1 MMKVHIFGKV
11 DSPCIANWV
20 IKRTASDQSSQ
31 YENEIIERIK
41 QNFYIDDYLDCFPS
55 QEKAIETVHKV
66 IKILSTG
73 GSRLTKWLSNSK
85 HILKTLTPAERSPKV
100 ANLDLSDIPIE
111 RAPGIIWDRQEDI
124 LQTKTINKDS
134 MLTKRGLLSFIS
146 SIYDLVGIISPLMLK
161 PKLIIQELWRRNLA
175 WDEQLP
181 EDIKQRWIAWKRN
194 IPSLAKIKIPRWYGF
209 TATDMVQLELHVF
222 FDASQCAYGAV
233 VYIRY
238 ILNKSVTFNFVLGKS
253 RLAPIKK
260 SSMSIPKL
268 ELQAA
273 VIAVRLKTMV
283 MEEINLEIKK
293 VFFWCDSKTVL
304 NYIRNEHSNFG
315 VYVAHRI
322 NEIRE
327 NSSVS
332 QWHYIPS
339 NMNVADDATMCISF
353 KQFGSNSR
361 WFTGPSFLLNATS
374 DDFSENIVST
384 DHIPETL
391 IEVSVISNN
400 LMISDINKSIFNWE
414 YYSDLDKMIKHL
426 AWILKLK
433 SNWLNWD
440 RNKKHRANLKYLTL
454 SDIEESK
461 LVLFRIAQIE
471 S

>member
-1 MMKVHIFGKV
+1 
-11 DSPCIANWV
+11 
-20 IKRTASDQSSQ
+20 
-31 YENEIIERIK
+31 
-41 QNFYIDDYLDCFPS
+41 
-55 QEKAIETVHKV
+55 
-66 IKILSTG
+66 
-73 GSRLTKWLSNSK
+73 
-85 HILKTLTPAERSPKV
+85 
-100 ANLDLSDIPIE
+100 
-111 RAPGIIWDRQEDI
+111 
-124 LQTKTINKDS
+124 
-134 MLTKRGLLSFIS
+134 MLE
-146 SIYDLVGIISPLMLK
+146 
-161 PKLIIQELWRRNLA
+161 PKLIIPELWRRNLA

-181 EDIKQRWIAWKRN
+181 EDIKQRWLAWKRN

-222 FDASQCAYGAV
+222 LDASQCAYGAV

-273 VIAVRLKTMV
+273 VIVVRLKTMV

-293 VFFWCDSKTVL
+293 LFFSCDSKTVL
-304 NYIRNEHSNFG
+304 NYIHNEHCNFG

-327 NSSVS
+327 NSNVS

-339 NMNVADDATMCISF
+339 NMNVADDANMCISF
-353 KQFGSNSR
+353 KQVGSNSR

-374 DDFSENIVST
+374 DDFLENIVST

-391 IEVSVISNN
+391 TEVNVISNN
-400 LMISDINKSIFNWE
+400 LMKSDKNKCIFKWE
-414 YYSDLDKMIKHL
+414 YYSDLDKMIKYL

-433 SNWLNWD
+433 
-440 RNKKHRANLKYLTL
+440 
-454 SDIEESK
+454 
-461 LVLFRIAQIE
+461 
-471 S
+471 

>member
-1 MMKVHIFGKV
+1 
-11 DSPCIANWV
+11 
-20 IKRTASDQSSQ
+20 
-31 YENEIIERIK
+31 
-41 QNFYIDDYLDCFPS
+41 
-55 QEKAIETVHKV
+55 
-66 IKILSTG
+66 
-73 GSRLTKWLSNSK
+73 
-85 HILKTLTPAERSPKV
+85 
-100 ANLDLSDIPIE
+100 
-111 RAPGIIWDRQEDI
+111 
-124 LQTKTINKDS
+124 
-134 MLTKRGLLSFIS
+134 
-146 SIYDLVGIISPLMLK
+146 
-161 PKLIIQELWRRNLA
+161 
-175 WDEQLP
+175 
-181 EDIKQRWIAWKRN
+181 
-194 IPSLAKIKIPRWYGF
+194 
-209 TATDMVQLELHVF
+209 
-222 FDASQCAYGAV
+222 
-233 VYIRY
+233 
-238 ILNKSVTFNFVLGKS
+238 
-253 RLAPIKK
+253 
-260 SSMSIPKL
+260 MSIPKL

-273 VIAVRLKTMV
+273 VIAVRLKTTV

-391 IEVSVISNN
+391 TEVSVISNN

-433 SNWLNWD
+433 
-440 RNKKHRANLKYLTL
+440 
-454 SDIEESK
+454 
-461 LVLFRIAQIE
+461 
-471 S
+471 

>member
-1 MMKVHIFGKV
+1 M
-11 DSPCIANWV
+11 P
-20 IKRTASDQSSQ
+20 
-31 YENEIIERIK
+31 
-41 QNFYIDDYLDCFPS
+41 
-55 QEKAIETVHKV
+55 
-66 IKILSTG
+66 
-73 GSRLTKWLSNSK
+73 NSK

-100 ANLDLSDIPIE
+100 AILDLSDISIE
-111 RAPGIIWDRQEDI
+111 RALGIIWDPQEDI

-209 TATDMVQLELHVF
+209 TVTDMVQLQLHVF
-222 FDASQCAYGAV
+222 SDASQCAYGAV

-238 ILNKSVTFNFVLGKS
+238 ILNKLVTCNFVLGKS

-273 VIAVRLKTMV
+273 VIAVQLKTTV

-293 VFFWCDSKTVL
+293 VLFWCDSKTVL

-361 WFTGPSFLLNATS
+361 
-374 DDFSENIVST
+374 
-384 DHIPETL
+384 
-391 IEVSVISNN
+391 
-400 LMISDINKSIFNWE
+400 
-414 YYSDLDKMIKHL
+414 
-426 AWILKLK
+426 
-433 SNWLNWD
+433 
-440 RNKKHRANLKYLTL
+440 
-454 SDIEESK
+454 
-461 LVLFRIAQIE
+461 
-471 S
+471 